1 MAAAEYLWG
10 LIEPAGVPLIIS
22 THHNAECSEY
32 SAVKDYRDGSKVFG
46 GGGVHCVGAH
56 PIRRMAGTV
65 NFST

>member
-32 SAVKDYRDGSKVFG
+32 SAVKDYRDDSKVFG
-46 GGGVHCVGAH
+46 GGGGSL
-56 PIRRMAGTV
+56 RRSSSNQANGRDR
-65 NFST
+65 